1 MFPDDHNPL
10 PPESPSAPSP
20 ESAEAP
26 AAPQLDPLSAP
37 ALDAD
42 PLQDAIALSR
52 IPPGVLAQ
60 YPEDL
65 RAPWSWLDLFI
76 FVVIAFL
83 GTLVV
88 SLLSV
93 IGASLF
99 HPPTGA
105 APPSLSEKS
114 LLVIISQTIL
124 SLALLGYLAAQVR
137 IRFEKP
143 FWNTIGWRPL
153 DTGQIPRRVVYLGL
167 ILGGFVLSLL
177 IQLASAAFQS
187 KTKVPIEAFFQDRRS
202 AFLLMLMGVLVA
214 PLVEETIFRGY
225 IYPVIA
231 RTFGITAGIFV
242 TGALF
247 GLLHAPQL
255 WGGWGQI
262 ALLIVVGIIFTAARA
277 AMRTVVASYVLH
289 VSYNSFLFIAFLV
302 ASHGLRHLP
311 VGP

>member
-10 PPESPSAPSP
+10 PPESPSAPAP
-20 ESAEAP
+20 EPAESRVS
-26 AAPQLDPLSAP
+26 PQLDSFSSP
-37 ALDAD
+37 AVEAA
-42 PLQDAIALSR
+42 PLQDAFASSR
-52 IPPGVLAQ
+52 IPPRVLAQ

-65 RAPWSWLDLFI
+65 RAPWSWLDLVI
-76 FVVIAFL
+76 FVFIAFL

-93 IGASLF
+93 MGAALF
-99 HPPTGA
+99 HPHPGTIQ
-105 APPSLSEKS
+105 PSLSEKS

-137 IRFEKP
+137 IRFELP
-143 FWNTIGWRPL
+143 FWRTIGWRPL
-153 DTGQIPRRVVYLGL
+153 DTGQIPRRVVYLSL

-187 KTKVPIEAFFQDRRS
+187 KTKVPIESFFQDRRS

-225 IYPVIA
+225 IYPVLA
-231 RTFGITAGIFV
+231 RTFGITTGVFV
-242 TGALF
+242 TGTLF

-277 AMRTVVASYVLH
+277 AMRTVVASYLLH

-302 ASHGLRHLP
+302 ASHGLRQLP